1 MQGDGFYDPI
11 YKGCTAPSTLLGV
24 PLIPF
29 ILGALVIGQLTVLS
43 FYFIRLS
50 VAAVFIV
57 IGVTAFVWARNVGR
71 NDEHRLLQ
79 YLLKARMRA
88 RQTATRKFWGA
99 VSFSPLPPRR

>member
-1 MQGDGFYDPI
+1 MQDDFYDPI
-11 YKGCTAPSTLLGV
+11 YKGCTAPSTILGV

-29 ILGALVIGQLTVLS
+29 ILGALAIGQLTVLS

-50 VAAVFIV
+50 AALVFVV
-57 IGVTAFVWARNVGR
+57 IGVFVYAWARKVGS

-79 YLLKARMRA
+79 YLMKARMRS

-99 VSFSPLPPRR
+99 VSFSPLPPRK